1 MATPAQI
8 AANQANAQRSTGP
21 RTEEG
26 KSKSRKNATRH
37 GFCGAIPCMLDAEK
51 EHVDVLLAD
60 LMDEHQ
66 PEGPTEQ
73 ILVYKMAEQFYLTK
87 RASIFLAGATRDRDT
102 GQIALFLRYYNAADR
117 AFNRNLNEL
126 RKLQKERRHNETE
139 AVSEP
144 PIGFVS
150 QTASAPPPEV
160 EPLPENP
167 LPIPTVEPISVPSD
181 PVEAGANV
189 CATRK
194 KAA

>member
-26 KSKSRKNATRH
+26 KSKSSKNAIRH

-51 EHVDVLLAD
+51 EHVDVLLSD

-66 PEGPTEQ
+66 SEGPTEQ

-87 RASIFLAGATRDRDT
+87 RASIFLADATRDRDT
-102 GQIALFLRYYNAADR
+102 GQIALFLRYYNAVDR

-126 RKLQKERRHNETE
+126 RKLQKERRQNETE
-139 AVSEP
+139 AISEP

-150 QTASAPPPEV
+150 QAAPAPPPEAR
-160 EPLPENP
+160 PLAENP
-167 LPIPTVEPISVPSD
+167 LPIPAVEPVSACSD
-181 PVEAGANV
+181 PLQP
-189 CATRK
+189 RK